1 MKCGRYKTKILENK
15 TERRNTFL
23 TLVVLRGSEF
33 GEEVMRVEV
42 MTCHTKHNDY
52 SLIVGR
58 TD

>member
-1 MKCGRYKTKILENK
+1 MKCGRYKTIILENK

-23 TLVVLRGSEF
+23 TRVVLRGSEF
-33 GEEVMRVEV
+33 SEEVMRVDV
-42 MTCHTKHNDY
+42 MTCHMKHKDY